1 MNFGILHLNRF
12 TTCWQKISEGQKR
25 DNCKIFLNIRCTHLL
40 INIIFLQYKHNVTR
54 YYRVLDYRVVFSVKL
69 GKGSKSQTWQYHS
82 FLASYTFFFYFK
94 TLHLYCIFY
103 ICWHNQCFIKFNSQ
117 SSLRLIE
124 FDSQFELYAKSLQRF
139 IEFDSVLPFM
149 IKFVG
154 CFCWG
159 SPSWTKLDPNVS
171 VSFSHIIWN
180 VLIIQ
185 FTLVLEY

>member
-1 MNFGILHLNRF
+1 M
-12 TTCWQKISEGQKR
+12 
-25 DNCKIFLNIRCTHLL
+25 NIRCTHLL

-69 GKGSKSQTWQYHS
+69 GKGSKSNLAISQ
-82 FLASYTFFFYFK
+82 FLSLVHIFFFFK

-139 IEFDSVLPFM
+139 IEFDSQFDSVLPFM
-149 IKFVG
+149 IKFVS